1 LWQILKYSGIPDRFI
16 NIFKALYDNSSCCV
30 KTASGYTE
38 FFEIVSGVRQGCI
51 LSPFLFVIVIDFVM
65 RRTMD
70 KLEYGVVWQKWNRLT
85 ELDFANDIVIVAE
98 EENVCLNVVATL
110 PCEMQKSLFGH

>member
-1 LWQILKYSGIPDRFI
+1 
-16 NIFKALYDNSSCCV
+16 
-30 KTASGYTE
+30 
-38 FFEIVSGVRQGCI
+38 
-51 LSPFLFVIVIDFVM
+51 M